1 MVAAPEAAAVAS
13 VATEAFPHQVDA
25 YLHLVDLKLFELLFD
40 LAPPVEEL
48 VQVVVLCNP

>member
-13 VATEAFPHQVDA
+13 VATEAFPHQVVA